1 MALLSGATKPLTA
14 QLRLRD
20 GVDVRTLT
28 GALTLDSKA
37 GNFLLLDPGGSDRTV
52 TLPAATG
59 ADGAFFFIAN
69 TADAAETLTISDGS
83 TVATVGQGQ
92 ACVLGCNGTDW
103 YVALPTVAQ
112 AIAAGLVVVSD
123 ANFRIGDSADLT
135 KRMAFEVSGVSAGQ
149 TRTVAMPDRNI
160 DLSSVGQINNTLI
173 TGGAAGNHTLTGI
186 TTADAII
193 SVMYFAGAGTDVTNV
208 SDIGSEFT
216 ITATNTINNAGFTN
230 TTGGKFIVTWL
241 DVV

>member
-28 GALTLDSKA
+28 GALTLDAKA

-52 TLPAATG
+52 TLPAAAG

-92 ACVLGCNGTDW
+92 ACAVACNGSDW

-123 ANFRIGDSADLT
+123 GNFRIGDSADLT

-149 TRTVAMPDRNI
+149 TRTATMPDRNV
-160 DLSSVGQINNTLI
+160 DLANVGALKQTVV
-173 TGGAAGNHTLTGI
+173 TGAAAGSHTVTGI
-186 TTADAII
+186 ATADSIR
-193 SVMYFAGAGTDVTNV
+193 SVIYYPGAGTSVTNV
-208 SDIGSEFT
+208 TDITSEFT
-216 ITATNTINNAGFTN
+216 ITGANTVSNAGFTN